1 MGADLKNN
9 LQHRNTTPRFEI
21 IFGALFVLLMF
32 IILLNS
38 KFFAVSKV
46 EIEGNQEVSSE
57 DIIHNAGLSSYRN
70 IFQLDSNKIRT
81 AILQDL
87 RIVSVKIKRQLPN
100 KVIINVRERF
110 PICLLSYLN
119 NLLII
124 GNDGLVMGIQEET
137 EPVELPVVSGAKLKG
152 IKYGDKVLASEFQTA
167 LEVLRYSDDY
177 LHQVISEIDL
187 VRLRL
192 YLDLPKYHHTIQVEL
207 GTSEK
212 LEEKITN
219 LRAILLSPDLN
230 GKLEQ
235 IDLRVPDL
243 PTVITS
249 KSLKK
254 L

>member
-1 MGADLKNN
+1 MSTDFTNK
-9 LQHRNTTPRFEI
+9 LQQRNTTPQFEI
-21 IFGALFVLLMF
+21 IFGALFVLLIG

-38 KFFAVSKV
+38 KLFAVTDV
-46 EIEGNQEVSSE
+46 EIRGNQAVSSE
-57 DIIHNAGLSSYRN
+57 DIILNAGLSSYRN
-70 IFQLDSNKIRT
+70 IFQVDSNKIKI
-81 AILQDL
+81 AILQDH
-87 RIVSVKIKRQLPN
+87 RIASVKIKRQLPG
-100 KVIINVRERF
+100 KVIIDVQERF
-110 PICLLSYLN
+110 PICLLAYLN

-124 GNDGLVMGIQEET
+124 GDDGLVMGIQEEA
-137 EPVELPVVSGAKLKG
+137 EPVELPIVSGAKLKD
-152 IKYGDKVLASEFQTA
+152 IKYGEKVLASDFQIA
-167 LEVLRYSDDY
+167 LQVLRYSDDY

-187 VRLRL
+187 GRLRL
-192 YLDLPKYHHTIQVEL
+192 YLELPKYSHRVEVEL
-207 GTSEK
+207 GTAEK
-212 LEEKITN
+212 LEEKISN